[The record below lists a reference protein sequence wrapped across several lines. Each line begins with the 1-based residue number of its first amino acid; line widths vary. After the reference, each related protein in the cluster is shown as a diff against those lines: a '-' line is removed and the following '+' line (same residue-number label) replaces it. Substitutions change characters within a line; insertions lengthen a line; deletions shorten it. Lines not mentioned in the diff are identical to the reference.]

1 VSKRSWWSSAN
12 FIAVP
17 SLGQLSEGHT
27 LVVPRQHVYSM
38 GALGTDLLAEL
49 DSACDEIRA
58 ALTSAYVQPI
68 WFEHGCVSERE
79 GGCGI
84 YHAHLHAVPVQRE
97 LIIPAQLRQQFDEQR
112 ITGFDELRASTAAG
126 RPYLF
131 YQGRDGDRYLY
142 EVGVLPS
149 QFMRR
154 LVADE
159 IGSANWDWRGVNVE
173 PALLRCVKALET
185 AEAAH

>member
-1 VSKRSWWSSAN
+1 MTNQCDFCDELNGGSENEFSRRYAGVVSKRSWWSSAN

-68 WFEHGCVSERE
+68 WFEHGCVSER
-79 GGCGI
+79 
-84 YHAHLHAVPVQRE
+84 
-97 LIIPAQLRQQFDEQR
+97 
-112 ITGFDELRASTAAG
+112 
-126 RPYLF
+126 
-131 YQGRDGDRYLY
+131 
-142 EVGVLPS
+142 
-149 QFMRR
+149 
-154 LVADE
+154 
-159 IGSANWDWRGVNVE
+159 
-173 PALLRCVKALET
+173 
-185 AEAAH
+185 